1 MSDAAGAVDLPLL
14 KLLGLVMIPK
24 TSLISA
30 QVVNGYELIIV
41 HPQVPIMDVNEAA
54 KKVVELVALLQERY
68 ELLQR

>member
-1 MSDAAGAVDLPLL
+1 MSDTAGAVNLPLL
-14 KLLGLVMIPK
+14 ELLGLVMIPK

-41 HPQVPIMDVNEAA
+41 RPQVPIMNVNEAA
-54 KKVVELVALLQERY
+54 KQVVELVALLQERY

>member
-1 MSDAAGAVDLPLL
+1 
-14 KLLGLVMIPK
+14 MIPK